1 MNKRSIIIIIEYLWI
16 AMAVFCVIMGIYYS
30 NKAASGNVWIIYLM
44 AVISLGMFFVRRMQR
59 KNQEKRNKKYGNN

>member
-1 MNKRSIIIIIEYLWI
+1 MNKRILIIIIEYMWI

-30 NKAASGNVWIIYLM
+30 SKAASGNVWIIYLM
-44 AVISLGMFFVRRMQR
+44 ALISLGMFFVRRMQR